1 MIEAAARHECRGP
14 VLCRR
19 CGAAYLGVSVDT
31 IDDVV
36 RADGL
41 PEVRVGGRVRLR
53 RVDLDAWIVSH
64 TVYPWQAHTSTA
76 ARERKRGGVATPL
89 PGGASANRQVA
100 EIEARLLRPRRA
112 RTTRRTS
119 ARMYQFPVGPKTPRS
134 QP

>member
-1 MIEAAARHECRGP
+1 MTSAARQHACTGP
-14 VLCRR
+14 VVCRR

-41 PEVRVGGRVRLR
+41 PWVQVGGRVRLR

-76 ARERKRGGVATPL
+76 ARERKRGGAATPL
-89 PGGASANRQVA
+89 LDDVSGSRQVA
-100 EIEARLLRPRRA
+100 EIEARLLRPRRV